1 MFNSKYKKEAIEN
14 FNKHMEIYKEKWNE
28 TIRASERLHNI
39 RMSAFKLIKN
49 AESYIESVS
58 NKPEELIE
66 FVEMIS
72 INRRIFQD
80 DIEKLENSNNESSK
94 KYGGLDEEKIYESEM
109 YGAGVAGAGV
119 AAGIGV
125 ATLGPSA
132 AMAIATTFGTAST
145 GIAIS
150 GISGAAATNAAL
162 AWLGGGALAAG
173 GGGMAAGNAL
183 LALAGPIGWAIG
195 GSALLGGG
203 LLANSKNKKV
213 AEEAEEKTI
222 ELKKIIN
229 KLSKICKKVNDMC
242 ELTEELKLNLM
253 FNLGVNTGYDCLD
266 YNEMNNGQKNNYKN
280 LTISTMDLSEK
291 IIEKVDYDP
300 EKCSR

>member
-1 MFNSKYKKEAIEN
+1 MFNSKYKKEALKN

-94 KYGGLDEEKIYESEM
+94 KYGRLGEEKISESEM

-150 GISGAAATNAAL
+150 GLSGAAATNAAL

-183 LALAGPIGWAIG
+183 LALAGPIGWVIG

-229 KLSKICKKVNDMC
+229 RLLKMCKKVNDMC

-300 EKCSR
+300 EK

>member
-1 MFNSKYKKEAIEN
+1 MFNSKYKKEAVN
-14 FNKHMEIYKEKWNE
+14 NLKKHIEIYTEKCNE

-145 GIAIS
+145 GVAIS
-150 GISGAAATNAAL
+150 GLSGAAATNAAL

-173 GGGMAAGNAL
+173 GGGIAAGNAL
-183 LALAGPIGWAIG
+183 LALFGPIGCIIG
-195 GSALLGGG
+195 GGTLLGGG
-203 LLANSKNKKV
+203 LITNSKNKRRQKR
-213 AEEAEEKTI
+213 
-222 ELKKIIN
+222 LKK
-229 KLSKICKKVNDMC
+229 K
-242 ELTEELKLNLM
+242 
-253 FNLGVNTGYDCLD
+253 
-266 YNEMNNGQKNNYKN
+266 Q
-280 LTISTMDLSEK
+280 
-291 IIEKVDYDP
+291 
-300 EKCSR
+300 